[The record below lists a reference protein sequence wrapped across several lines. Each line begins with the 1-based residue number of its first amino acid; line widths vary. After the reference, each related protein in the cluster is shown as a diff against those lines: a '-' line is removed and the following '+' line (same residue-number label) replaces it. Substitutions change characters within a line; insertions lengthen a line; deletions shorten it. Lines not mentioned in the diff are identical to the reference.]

1 MLELNLLLVSLD
13 KKAQL
18 FTQMFM
24 LLQPENVIML
34 YLYIIR
40 ILNALKNLDLLVEK
54 VLLYSSVILKRKP
67 YLLVL
72 PLMLM
77 LY

>member
-1 MLELNLLLVSLD
+1 MLELNLSLVSLD

-24 LLQPENVIML
+24 LLLQENVIML
-34 YLYIIR
+34 YLFIIR
-40 ILNALKNLDLLVEK
+40 ILNALKNSDLLVEK
-54 VLLYSSVILKRKP
+54 VLLSSSVILKRKLC
-67 YLLVL
+67 LLVL

-77 LY
+77 LF